1 MKKIENLIAVTD
13 KHVWTNWNRNWNI
26 ATIGKP
32 GLHAMDAIVLQIQ
45 WEYCFTVS
53 TNSLCQYLWNSVS
66 SVLVC
71 IPAEALVLK
80 FVDYIFQN
88 LRKYCR
94 MPKTSNQVEKHLK
107 CIVSEH
113 HHGSWAVFCF
123 CTRQTNCGTVSRFA
137 ATIIVPNGS
146 KAIKLND
153 NCFLLDPK

>member
-1 MKKIENLIAVTD
+1 MSELIGTETETLPLLASLAFMQ
-13 KHVWTNWNRNWNI
+13 WMQLFCRFSENI
-26 ATIGKP
+26 ALLFPLIPFANICGIQFKCIGLYTSWSI
-32 GLHAMDAIVLQIQ
+32 GFEI
-45 WEYCFTVS
+45 C
-53 TNSLCQYLWNSVS
+53 
-66 SVLVC
+66 
-71 IPAEALVLK
+71 LK
-80 FVDYIFQN
+80 FDYIFQN

-107 CIVSEH
+107 CILSEH

-137 ATIIVPNGS
+137 ATIIVQNGS